1 MVALFLRRVVFKFR
15 DPLKLCSSSSLLDI
29 QTYTHIMRSF
39 IDIDLFLIITDLKAP
54 HVPGVAGILE
64 AVLVALEEK
73 LQLEPATILIEEH
86 SCPESRRRD

>member
-1 MVALFLRRVVFKFR
+1 MIVG
-15 DPLKLCSSSSLLDI
+15 
-29 QTYTHIMRSF
+29 
-39 IDIDLFLIITDLKAP
+39 DLEAA
-54 HVPGVAGILE
+54 HVPRISRILE

>member
-1 MVALFLRRVVFKFR
+1 MIVG
-15 DPLKLCSSSSLLDI
+15 
-29 QTYTHIMRSF
+29 
-39 IDIDLFLIITDLKAP
+39 DLEAA
-54 HVPGVAGILE
+54 HVSRISRILE

>member
-1 MVALFLRRVVFKFR
+1 M
-15 DPLKLCSSSSLLDI
+15 
-29 QTYTHIMRSF
+29 TYLEATHIPWVS
-39 IDIDLFLIITDLKAP
+39 
-54 HVPGVAGILE
+54 GILE